1 MVTTL
6 IAVLALGLALLNLY
20 LISNITENIDAVFQ
34 FEAEEQDEN

>member
-6 IAVLALGLALLNLY
+6 IAVLALLNLY

-34 FEAEEQDEN
+34 FEEEEQDEN